1 VNPDAV
7 ARYRAP
13 EYGRLL
19 AAARRSLER
28 TGGSLSATVSVN
40 RPDDAERK
48 AIIGITGQY
57 RAEGSVQIG
66 VRLADLDEAVRE
78 ATGTGLIEL
87 LERIGPPLKD
97 RPADRRRL
105 AEGREATVRS
115 AENSLLNDQGW
126 YQVWLTEIS
135 ADGTLTRLVNA
146 AEAERIGH
154 AVRVLEAIE
163 RRTVPV
169 QLAELAAAT
178 TGDTKALNHGTTLAT
193 LVLRA
198 LAIRAGVGKP
208 VTTEQRRD
216 LWDAHGVIVDDLA
229 SRVLVLNLAA
239 GGDGLGE
246 WLTDAAARGVPFYVT
261 LQQLMAMPVRPEVA
275 ADPTVHVC
283 ENPAVL
289 RRAAADLG
297 PRSRPLI
304 CTEGQPSTAFHR
316 LVGAITANDGRLR
329 YHGDFDW
336 PGIAI
341 ANSVI
346 SRHNA
351 TPWRM
356 SAIDYQEAVR
366 EDADHVTLAGP
377 PQPTPWD
384 PALADAMAATARA
397 VYEESVAD
405 PLIADLARPL
415 RSAAEG
421 CPNARD
427 DPLGLVLGD
436 RDHVIGE
443 VTALG
448 RVKQR
453 GELPREVTREHL
465 ISLAAVVL
473 DPPYHAERLIAAAE
487 LVDDR
492 VVRNRFS
499 HLVSPVGN
507 PQ

>member
-1 VNPDAV
+1 MTEQRPC
-7 ARYRAP
+7 ARYAGP
-13 EYGRLL
+13 GYARLL
-19 AAARRSLER
+19 SAARRSLER
-28 TGGSLSATVSVN
+28 TGGDLSAAVTVRN
-40 RPDDAERK
+40 PDDEERK

-57 RAEGSVQIG
+57 RAEGAAQIG
-66 VRLADLDEAVRE
+66 VRLADLDRAVRE
-78 ATGTGLIEL
+78 ADGQGLIEL

-105 AEGREATVRS
+105 ADGREATVRS
-115 AENSLLNDQGW
+115 AESSFLNVRDW
-126 YQVWLTEIS
+126 YQAWLTEIT

-146 AEAERIGH
+146 ADADRVGH
-154 AVRVLEAIE
+154 AVRVLETIA
-163 RRTVPV
+163 RRTEPV

-198 LAIRAGVGKP
+198 LALQAGVGRP

-239 GGDGLGE
+239 AGHGLGE
-246 WLTDAAARGVPFYVT
+246 WLTDARARGVPFYVT
-261 LQQLMAMPVRPEVA
+261 LQQLIAMPVVPAVA
-275 ADPTVHVC
+275 AEPIVHVC

-316 LVGAITANDGRLR
+316 LVGAVTANGGALR

-346 SRHNA
+346 SRHDA
-351 TPWRM
+351 TPWRLT
-356 SAIDYQEAVR
+356 AGDYLGAVR
-366 EDADHVTLAGP
+366 EDADHVTLSGP

-384 PALADAMAATARA
+384 PALADAMTATARA
-397 VYEESVAD
+397 VYEESVAA
-405 PLIADLARPL
+405 PLIADLDRQL
-415 RSAAEG
+415 RSASERL
-421 CPNARD
+421 PNPRV
-427 DPLGLVLGD
+427 DPPGLVLRNRHGLVSRSPRTRPSTD
-436 RDHVIGE
+436 TSVIG
-443 VTALG
+443 LG
-448 RVKQR
+448 PAQKPAVLTPTRRYSGAWLGQPI
-453 GELPREVTREHL
+453 GELADGQYNGAR
-465 ISLAAVVL
+465 A
-473 DPPYHAERLIAAAE
+473 RL
-487 LVDDR
+487 
-492 VVRNRFS
+492 
-499 HLVSPVGN
+499 
-507 PQ
+507 